1 MRAFAFYLLLLLAMP
16 PAALALISPANVYRA
31 QGIAA
36 PDCDGPLQ
44 VLIFAVP
51 AILIYGAGAFL
62 AHRAGR
68 RFHRVVSLLCLIVAL
83 ATVRILQRPCTNS
96 TETPPMANARV
107 NPLAFL
113 PCPLGKRPVWPSF
126 LLRSPIV

>member
-1 MRAFAFYLLLLLAMP
+1 MRALAGYLALLLAMP
-16 PAALALISPANVYRA
+16 LAALAVILPANVYRA

-62 AHRAGR
+62 AHRARR
-68 RFHRVVSLLCLIVAL
+68 RFHRVTSLLCLIIAL
-83 ATVRILQRPCTNS
+83 ATVPNIAEAVHELYR
-96 TETPPMANARV
+96 NA
-107 NPLAFL
+107 ADGE
-113 PCPLGKRPVWPSF
+113 CLG
-126 LLRSPIV
+126 